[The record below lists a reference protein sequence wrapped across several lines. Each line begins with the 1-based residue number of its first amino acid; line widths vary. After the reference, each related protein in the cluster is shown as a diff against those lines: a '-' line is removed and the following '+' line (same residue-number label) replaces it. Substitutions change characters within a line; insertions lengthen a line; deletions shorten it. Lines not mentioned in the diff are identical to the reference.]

1 MVENI
6 LEYKVIVRLKSN
18 GDWIKLKS
26 FPTTEE
32 KTGRKIKHRFLWW
45 TWEEDEEVIK
55 IKKIESVD
63 FAKSLLTNPAYQDV
77 KVTEEVYYNSG
88 YGDWGSG
95 TIWVNGRWI

>member
-1 MVENI
+1 MVEHI
-6 LEYKVIVRLKSN
+6 LEYKVIARLKSN

-32 KTGRKIKHRFLWW
+32 KTGKKIKRRFLWW

-55 IKKIESVD
+55 FKKVESVD
-63 FAKSLLTNPAYQDV
+63 FAKSLLTNPDYQDV
-77 KVTEEVYYNSG
+77 KVVEEVYYDTG
-88 YGDWGSG
+88 YGSWGSG